1 MGPSPG
7 TGGGIAERLGRVR
20 EAIAEA
26 ARRAGRDPAGVTLV
40 AVSKTRSP
48 DEIRAAAAAGQVD
61 FGENYAQELAAKRTA
76 LADLPHLRWHM
87 IGHLQRNKVKLVV
100 PGVHLLQTVDSSR
113 LVETLDR
120 RLAERDARLDVLVQI
135 DLAGEEQ
142 KAGIPPSE
150 APALIEALRARPRL
164 RLRGLM
170 AIPPWTLDAE
180 SSRPYFRAL
189 RELAERLGLGPGERE
204 LSMGMSDTFAVAVEE
219 GATLVRVGTA
229 IFGPRG

>member
-1 MGPSPG
+1 MHSREGQ
-7 TGGGIAERLGRVR
+7 GGGIAERLAEVR
-20 EAIAEA
+20 EAIARA
-26 ARRAGRDPAGVTLV
+26 ARGAGRNPADVTLV

-48 DEIRAAAAAGQVD
+48 EEIRAAAAAGQLD
-61 FGENYAQELAAKRTA
+61 FGENYAQELAAKRAA

-100 PGVHLLQTVDSSR
+100 PGLHLLQTVDSPR

-120 RLAERDARLDVLVQI
+120 RLAEHDSRLDVMIQI
-135 DLAGEEQ
+135 DVAGEEQ
-142 KAGIPPSE
+142 KSGVAPDE
-150 APALIEALRARPRL
+150 APALIEAVRARPRL

-170 AIPPWTLDAE
+170 AIPPWTVDGE
-180 SSRPYFRAL
+180 GSRPYFRAL
-189 RELAERLGLGPGERE
+189 RELADRLGLGPDERD
-204 LSMGMSDTFAVAVEE
+204 LSMGMSDTYAVAVEE